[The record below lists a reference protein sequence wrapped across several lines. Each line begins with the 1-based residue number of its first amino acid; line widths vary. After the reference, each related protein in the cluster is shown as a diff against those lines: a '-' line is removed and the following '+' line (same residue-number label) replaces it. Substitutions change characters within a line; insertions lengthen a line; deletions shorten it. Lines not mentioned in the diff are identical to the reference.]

1 MTAGGSGVASLRGVS
16 LRYGETRAVDDVS
29 LVVPANCMVG
39 LVGQGEDVKSSQQML
54 LAGEW

>member
-29 LVVPANCMVG
+29 LE
-39 LVGQGEDVKSSQQML
+39 LSL
-54 LAGEW
+54 IHI